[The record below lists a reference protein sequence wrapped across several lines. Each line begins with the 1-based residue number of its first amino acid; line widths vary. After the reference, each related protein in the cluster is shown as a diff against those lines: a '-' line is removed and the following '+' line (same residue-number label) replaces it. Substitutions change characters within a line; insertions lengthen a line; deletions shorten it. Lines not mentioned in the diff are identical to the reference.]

1 MLICINPF
9 SFYGFLSI
17 MVIFG
22 IFLMISK
29 IYNFYYRKYTLESYN
44 DNYYDS
50 DDDGFENEVN
60 YDSTDDDD

>member
-9 SFYGFLSI
+9 SLYGFLSI
-17 MVIFG
+17 LLIIG
-22 IFLMISK
+22 IILMFSK

-50 DDDGFENEVN
+50 DDDGFENEIN
-60 YDSTDDDD
+60 YDSSDEDD

>member
-1 MLICINPF
+1 
-9 SFYGFLSI
+9 

>member
-1 MLICINPF
+1 MLIFINPF
-9 SFYGFLSI
+9 SFYGFVSI
-17 MVIFG
+17 MVIFV
-22 IFLMISK
+22 IFLIIFK
-29 IYNFYYRKYTLESYN
+29 IYNFYNRKYTLESYN